1 MKDRSQGANR
11 RVLVIDDN
19 PAIHEDVR
27 KILGPALV
35 DCAPVIESEAALFGD
50 AAAAPPSLPVF
61 QVDSALQGQDGVSM
75 VGQAREAN
83 QPYAVAF
90 VDARMPPGWDGLET
104 IIKLWEQDPNV
115 LVVLCTAY
123 SDYTW
128 REIRTR
134 LARPERLVILK
145 KPFDN
150 MEVLQLA
157 DSLTEKWQL
166 ARGERRHLEKLETR
180 ISDRKRD
187 NLAELSS
194 HAPPDGVNSSPSA
207 TAVRSG
213 AETQRAL
220 QRRHE
225 LERALQD
232 ALRENEFTLHY
243 QPLVDIASRRVVS
256 LEALLRW
263 RHPELGSVSPAEFIP
278 IIEANGLIVPIG
290 EFVLRSVCQQ
300 VVRWERAGVPVVPVA
315 VNVSGVQ
322 LQRLKSLDFIGGIVR
337 EEGMQPPRLTLELTE
352 STLMRSAQRHAA
364 ELQRLRA
371 DGVCIAMDD
380 FGTGYSS
387 LSYLKHLPL
396 DVIKIDRSF
405 ITHLDT
411 NKADEAIVSAILTM
425 ARSLGLGAVAEGVE
439 KPEQLEVLA
448 RHGCET
454 AQGFYFC
461 RPMPERECRHLLTEL
476 AGRSSF
482 TDTLRLRKRDLDTFA
497 HSRRRLESA
506 SEERCPA

>member
-1 MKDRSQGANR
+1 MKDRSQGVNR

-35 DCAPVIESEAALFGD
+35 DCARVIESEAALFAD
-50 AAAAPPSLPVF
+50 APAATAALPVF

-104 IIKLWEQDPNV
+104 ITRLWEQDPDV

-134 LARPERLVILK
+134 LSRPERLVILK

-187 NLAELSS
+187 NLSELSS
-194 HAPPDGVNSSPSA
+194 HAQLDGGNSSPSA

-213 AETQRAL
+213 AEIECAL

-225 LERALQD
+225 LERALQG
-232 ALRENEFTLHY
+232 AWRENEFTLDY

-263 RHPELGSVSPAEFIP
+263 QHPELGSVSPAEFIP
-278 IIEANGLIVPIG
+278 IIEENGLIMPIG

-322 LQRLKSLDFIGGIVR
+322 LERLKNLESIRRILR
-337 EEGMQPPRLTLELTE
+337 EEGMQPERLALELTE
-352 STLMRSAQRHAA
+352 STLMKNAQRHSA
-364 ELQRLRA
+364 ELQRLRTE
-371 DGVCIAMDD
+371 GVSIEMDD

-387 LSYLKHLPL
+387 LSYLRHLPL
-396 DVIKIDRSF
+396 DVIKIDSRF
-405 ITHLDT
+405 ITRLDT
-411 NKADEAIVSAILTM
+411 HKTDEAIVRAILTM
-425 ARSLGLGAVAEGVE
+425 THSLGMRAVAEGVE
-439 KPEQLEVLA
+439 KAEQLEVLA
-448 RHGCET
+448 RLGCDT

-461 RPMPERECRHLLTEL
+461 RPLAADECQELLTQL
-476 AGRSSF
+476 GGR
-482 TDTLRLRKRDLDTFA
+482 
-497 HSRRRLESA
+497 A
-506 SEERCPA
+506 SL